1 MNEMDKKWT
10 FITNHAV
17 VLTILDRKEKYTS
30 RQIAMETG
38 LTERTVI
45 TIINDLI
52 SGGYIKKQKIGRMN
66 HYEIVRDQF
75 LRKNRISD
83 IYIQEFF
90 KLFPS
95 D

>member
-1 MNEMDKKWT
+1 MNEIDKKWT

-75 LRKNRISD
+75 LRKNGFSD
-83 IYIQEFF
+83 IYIQEFL
-90 KLFPS
+90 KLFSS